1 MHLNRTQII
10 ALLHYLGR
18 VNPRGYNDETELI
31 KLIKVLEGLFA
42 YTPKDS
48 GGVKSSSKLHGFQPE
63 VVQSR

>member
-1 MHLNRTQII
+1 MFLTRSQIVS
-10 ALLHYLGR
+10 LLHYLGR

-31 KLIKVLEGLFA
+31 RLIGSLEAMFNQVG
-42 YTPKDS
+42 TT